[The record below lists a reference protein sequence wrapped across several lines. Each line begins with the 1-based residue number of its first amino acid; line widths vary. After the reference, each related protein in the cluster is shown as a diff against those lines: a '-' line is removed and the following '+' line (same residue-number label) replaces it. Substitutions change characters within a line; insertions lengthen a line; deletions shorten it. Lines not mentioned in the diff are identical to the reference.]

1 MDKCEKS
8 LYNLW
13 SAIIVNVCTISSPLP
28 VRENEDLLLNSADST
43 SRDDHNE
50 KNNEDE
56 EENNLERR
64 KAKEGRRQEG
74 LDPLR
79 LEEIFALEHESYWS
93 SEFGS
98 ELVIFAKLLSSQS
111 ILTPFL
117 L

>member
-1 MDKCEKS
+1 MDEK
-8 LYNLW
+8 
-13 SAIIVNVCTISSPLP
+13 
-28 VRENEDLLLNSADST
+28 ENINP
-43 SRDDHNE
+43 
-50 KNNEDE
+50 
-56 EENNLERR
+56 ERR

-79 LEEIFALEHESYWS
+79 LEEIFALEHDSYWS